1 MSSSKRPTPWPAE
14 LKRQAL
20 ELWRSEGPAAASKAT
35 GIPAGTIGAWAT
47 RAALQPLHRNRVP
60 VEALEVLRHQRAA
73 LREELELRM
82 LDTALRLVK
91 RIEEP
96 HVEFL
101 SSGGVV
107 QPVELP
113 QASAKAAREYAVAA
127 AVLLDK
133 YRLERGEATDRTEH
147 GQVRPMADSLTDQ
160 ERATLRDFLDQPGVL
175 EQLAGGAP
183 APEAGS

>member
-1 MSSSKRPTPWPAE
+1 MTSSKRTPWPSE

-20 ELWRSEGPAAASKAT
+20 ELWRSDGPAAASKAT
-35 GIPAGTIGAWAT
+35 GIPAGTIGAWVT

-60 VEALEVLRHQRAA
+60 VEALEVLREQRAA
-73 LREELELRM
+73 RREELELRM

-96 HVEFL
+96 HVEL
-101 SSGGVV
+101 VSSGGVV

-113 QASAKAAREYAVAA
+113 VAPAKAAREYATAA
-127 AVLLDK
+127 AILLDK

-147 GQVRPMADSLTDQ
+147 GSVQPLADSLSEQ
-160 ERATLRDFLDQPGVL
+160 ERRQLRDWLDSVPL
-175 EQLAGGAP
+175 EQLAAGPQAPEGGA
-183 APEAGS
+183 

>member
-1 MSSSKRPTPWPAE
+1 MTSSKRTPWPRE
-14 LKRQAL
+14 LKAEAL
-20 ELWRSEGPAAASKAT
+20 RIWREQGPAAASKAT
-35 GIPAGTIGAWAT
+35 GIPNGTIGAWAA

-60 VEALEVLRHQRAA
+60 LEALEVVRAQRAA

-82 LDTALRLVK
+82 LEVALRLVK

-96 HVEFL
+96 HVEFQ

-113 QASAKAAREYAVAA
+113 QASPRAAREYATAA
-127 AVLLDK
+127 AILLDK

-147 GQVRPMADSLTDQ
+147 GQVRHMADSLSDE
-160 ERATLRDFLDQPGVL
+160 ERTRLRDWLDQPGVL
-175 EQLAGGAP
+175 EQLAAGGP
-183 APEAGS
+183 APEGGA